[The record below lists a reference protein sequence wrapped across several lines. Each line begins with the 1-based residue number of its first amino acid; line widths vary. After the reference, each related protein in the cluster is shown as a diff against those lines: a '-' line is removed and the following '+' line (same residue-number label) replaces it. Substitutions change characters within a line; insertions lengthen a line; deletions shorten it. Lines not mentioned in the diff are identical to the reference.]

1 MSRTKYLS
9 LAFIIAIIVLITV
22 QFSIF
27 NTNTTL
33 LKTIKDHDLQD
44 EQIKQVYVVFGL
56 VRDMET
62 SSRGF
67 ILTGNSKFLE
77 PHDDAVKNIHEELAE
92 LNEFIPSEQY
102 SKIASL
108 VNARFAYAESLI
120 EKKKRN
126 ESITINELQEG
137 KEIMDALRAEV
148 KKFEVTDEKLSNERN
163 IILKRN
169 SDWTLYF
176 IIGGVSLSLIVVAVS
191 GFAAMGELKK
201 RKQAEHH
208 LSLALATSEAISNNV
223 RMGVIALDKKQSIIF
238 ANHKALSLTGY
249 SASEMGNIS
258 IETALK
264 ALNIKPSELNL
275 FLVPDVTVSQNFDLR
290 SLDGVQTIKLTASP
304 LYNKGHIEG
313 KIIALFDITEEVTN
327 MKELASDREMA
338 INASK
343 AKSDFLAKMSHEI
356 RTPLNAILGVGEI
369 MNSTA
374 LSQEQKRCMEI
385 FDRSSQTL
393 NNLVN
398 DILDLSK
405 IEAGKLELNE
415 NLFSLKNLVNS
426 CKSIIDF
433 RASQKGLLFIVDHQ
447 SSYDDFIGDE
457 GRIRQ
462 VVLNLLG
469 NAIKFTE
476 KGSITLRVNCYPREN
491 GKRELFFVVTDTGKG
506 ISKENVNRLFTNYQQ
521 ESNRI
526 SSEYGGTGLGLSLS
540 KELAQLMEGD
550 IEVRS
555 TLGMGS
561 EFTFRC
567 QVKVSMIPF
576 KKTVIDDDSIIKPLK
591 ILLVDDNPEN
601 RFIVNRYLQNYPVKL
616 FEAHDGLMAF
626 EMCKKEIYDFVFMDI
641 NMPVMDGIEAISKIR
656 EWEKGH
662 NQPRRIIIAL
672 SANAMSQEYHRAME
686 AGCDDYLTKPLPRS
700 KLISTLKVWQNK
712 VPYRAPGVEMS
723 TQQNNL
729 KTSTAMATDDQDKEV
744 LDEEII
750 AMIPTYLENRRS
762 DVLKIEKA
770 IQDEDYAT
778 LNRIGHNLAGTA
790 KSYGQ
795 YELEKIA
802 QLFYQAAKEKNLDEM
817 TKQKEAMKK
826 LLG

>member
-1 MSRTKYLS
+1 MEDKMSRTKSLS
-9 LAFIIAIIVLITV
+9 LAFVAAIIVLIIV

-27 NTNTTL
+27 NTNKIL
-33 LKTIKDHDLQD
+33 LKTIQDHELQD
-44 EQIKQVYVVFGL
+44 EQIKQVYVIFGL
-56 VRDMET
+56 VRDIET

-67 ILTGNSKFLE
+67 LLTGNSKFLE
-77 PHDDAVKNIHEELAE
+77 PHDEALKRIHKELAD
-92 LNEFIPSEQY
+92 LHALIPSEQF
-102 SKIASL
+102 SKISAL

-120 EKKKRN
+120 DKKKRN
-126 ESITINELQEG
+126 EPISLRELQEG
-137 KEIMDALRAEV
+137 KDIMDALRAEI
-148 KKFEVTDEKLSNERN
+148 KKFEVIDERLSKERN
-163 IILKRN
+163 AILKRN
-169 SDWTLYF
+169 SDWTFYF
-176 IIGGVSLSLIVVAVS
+176 IIGGVSLSLIVVSVS
-191 GFAAMGELKK
+191 GFSAMGELKK
-201 RKQAEHH
+201 RRQAEHH

-238 ANHKALSLTGY
+238 ANYKALSLTGFT
-249 SASEMGNIS
+249 ASEMGNVS

-264 ALNIKPSELNL
+264 VLNIKPSELNL
-275 FLVPDVTVSQNFDLR
+275 FLVPDVTVSQNFEMR
-290 SLDGVQTIKLTASP
+290 TVDGLQTIKLTASP
-304 LYNKGHIEG
+304 LYNKGNIEG

-327 MKELASDREMA
+327 LKELAVDREMA

-385 FDRSSQTL
+385 FERSSQTL

-433 RASQKGLLFIVDHQ
+433 RASQKGLLFMVDHQ
-447 SSYDDFIGDE
+447 SNYDDFLGDE

-476 KGSITLRVNCYPREN
+476 KGSITLRVNCYPKEN
-491 GKRELFFVVTDTGKG
+491 GKRELVFVVTDTGKG
-506 ISKENVNRLFTNYQQ
+506 ISKENLNKLFTNYQQ

-540 KELAQLMEGD
+540 KELAQLMDGD
-550 IEVRS
+550 IEVQS
-555 TLGMGS
+555 TIGMGS

-576 KKTVIDDDSIIKPLK
+576 KKTVVDEDAVIKPLK

-601 RFIVNRYLQNYPVKL
+601 RFIINRYLQNHPVKL
-616 FEAHDGLMAF
+616 YEAHDGQMAY
-626 EMCKKEIYDFVFMDI
+626 EMCTKENYDFVFMDI
-641 NMPVMDGIEAISKIR
+641 NMPVMDGIESTAKIR
-656 EWEKGH
+656 EWEKNNGH
-662 NQPRRIIIAL
+662 PRRIIIAL

-686 AGCDDYLTKPLPRS
+686 AGCDDYLTKPLPRT
-700 KLISTLKVWQNK
+700 KLLSTLKVWQHK
-712 VPYRAPGVEMS
+712 VPYRAPEPITV
-723 TQQNNL
+723 T
-729 KTSTAMATDDQDKEV
+729 TPPDDQDNEE

-750 AMIPTYLENRRS
+750 AMIPTYLENRRA
-762 DVLKIEKA
+762 DIIKIEKA
-770 IQDEDYAT
+770 IQDEDFAT
-778 LNRIGHNLAGTA
+778 LNRLGHNMAGTA

-802 QLFYQAAKEKNLDEM
+802 RLFYQAAKDKNVEEM
-817 TKQKEAMKK
+817 TRQKEAMKT